1 MVLKV
6 KNVMAG
12 MTVAL
17 VCARAT
23 HPTMECASIRMVMKF
38 SIILLFSITIY
49 NITYEQIGLYR
60 SNLVLLP

>member
-1 MVLKV
+1 MALKV

-23 HPTMECASIRMVMKF
+23 NPTMECASIRMVMKF

-49 NITYEQIGLYR
+49 NTYEQIGLYR